1 MKQLLL
7 LIVCLMTSLLSF
19 SQTGINKDSLICI
32 PRNVLVE
39 VVTDLSLC
47 DLYKE
52 EVESLKQDTTEL
64 NEIIFYRD
72 FIISR
77 RDEEIKAYKSTL
89 DSCNVSRASLEAQN
103 SNLKYDNDKLEEQNQ
118 KLTKTLIFSV
128 AGNILMVWKVLLTL

>member
-1 MKQLLL
+1 
-7 LIVCLMTSLLSF
+7 MTSLLSF
-19 SQTGINKDSLICI
+19 SQTDINKDSLICI
-32 PRNVLVE
+32 PRGVLVE
-39 VVTDLSLC
+39 VITDLSLC

>member
-1 MKQLLL
+1 M
-7 LIVCLMTSLLSF
+7 MNLLSF
-19 SQTGINKDSLICI
+19 SQTDISKDSLICI
-32 PRNVLVE
+32 PRNILVE

-77 RDEEIKAYKSTL
+77 KDEEIKAYQTTL
-89 DSCNVSRASLEAQN
+89 DSCNMSRASFEAQN
-103 SNLKYDNDKLEEQNQ
+103 KVLNSRLEEAQD
-118 KLTKTLIFSV
+118 KITTYRRAIGALSLFAVS
-128 AGNILMVWKVLLTL
+128 LFVLEINPK

>member
-1 MKQLLL
+1 M
-7 LIVCLMTSLLSF
+7 INLLSF
-19 SQTGINKDSLICI
+19 SQTDISKDSLICI
-32 PRNVLVE
+32 PRSVLVE

-77 RDEEIKAYKSTL
+77 RDEEIKAYQTTL
-89 DSCNVSRASLEAQN
+89 DSCNMSRASFEAQN
-103 SNLKYDNDKLEEQNQ
+103 KVLNSRLEEAQD
-118 KLTKTLIFSV
+118 KITTYRRAIGALSLFAVS
-128 AGNILMVWKVLLTL
+128 LFVLEINPK

>member
-1 MKQLLL
+1 M
-7 LIVCLMTSLLSF
+7 MNLLSF
-19 SQTGINKDSLICI
+19 SQTDISKDSLICI
-32 PRNVLVE
+32 PRSVLAE

-77 RDEEIKAYKSTL
+77 RDKEIKAYQTTL
-89 DSCNVSRASLEAQN
+89 DSCNISRASFEAQN
-103 SNLKYDNDKLEEQNQ
+103 KVLNSRLEEAQD
-118 KLTKTLIFSV
+118 KITTYRRAI
-128 AGNILMVWKVLLTL
+128 GVLSLFAVSLFVLEINPK

>member
-1 MKQLLL
+1 
-7 LIVCLMTSLLSF
+7 MTSLLSF

-32 PRNVLVE
+32 PRGVLVE
-39 VVTDLSLC
+39 VITDLSLC

-77 RDEEIKAYKSTL
+77 RDEEIKAYQSTL

-103 SNLKYDNDKLEEQNQ
+103 QTLKTQLEENQ
-118 KLTKTLIFSV
+118 TKITSYRRTM
-128 AGNILMVWKVLLTL
+128 GVLSLFVVSLFAWEINENK

>member
-1 MKQLLL
+1 
-7 LIVCLMTSLLSF
+7 MTSLLSF

-32 PRNVLVE
+32 PRDVLVE

-89 DSCNVSRASLEAQN
+89 DSCNTSRASLEAQTQT
-103 SNLKYDNDKLEEQNQ
+103 LKTQLKENQTKIISYRRTIGVLSLFVVSLFVWEINEDK
-118 KLTKTLIFSV
+118 
-128 AGNILMVWKVLLTL
+128 

>member
-1 MKQLLL
+1 
-7 LIVCLMTSLLSF
+7 MTSLLSF

-32 PRNVLVE
+32 PRGVLVE

-89 DSCNVSRASLEAQN
+89 DSCNTSRASLEAQN
-103 SNLKYDNDKLEEQNQ
+103 SNLKYDNGKLEEQNQ

>member
-1 MKQLLL
+1 
-7 LIVCLMTSLLSF
+7 MTSLLSF

-32 PRNVLVE
+32 PRDVLVE

-89 DSCNVSRASLEAQN
+89 DSCNTSRASLEAQN

-128 AGNILMVWKVLLTL
+128 AGNILMVWKVLLTF

>member
-1 MKQLLL
+1 
-7 LIVCLMTSLLSF
+7 MTSLLSF

-32 PRNVLVE
+32 PRDVLVE

-89 DSCNVSRASLEAQN
+89 DSCNTSRASLEAQN

>member
-1 MKQLLL
+1 M
-7 LIVCLMTSLLSF
+7 MNLLSF
-19 SQTGINKDSLICI
+19 SQTDISKDSLICI
-32 PRNVLVE
+32 PRSVLAE

-77 RDEEIKAYKSTL
+77 RDEEIKAYQTTL
-89 DSCNVSRASLEAQN
+89 DSCNMSRASFEAQN
-103 SNLKYDNDKLEEQNQ
+103 KVLNSRLEEAQD
-118 KLTKTLIFSV
+118 KITTYRRAIGALSLFAVS
-128 AGNILMVWKVLLTL
+128 LFVLEINPK

>member
-1 MKQLLL
+1 
-7 LIVCLMTSLLSF
+7 MTSLLSF

-89 DSCNVSRASLEAQN
+89 DSCNTSRASLEAQN

-128 AGNILMVWKVLLTL
+128 AGNILMVWKVLLTF

>member
-1 MKQLLL
+1 
-7 LIVCLMTSLLSF
+7 MTSLLSF

-32 PRNVLVE
+32 PRDVLVE

-72 FIISR
+72 FIILR

-89 DSCNVSRASLEAQN
+89 DSCNFSRASLEAQN

>member
-1 MKQLLL
+1 M
-7 LIVCLMTSLLSF
+7 MNLLSF
-19 SQTGINKDSLICI
+19 SQTDISKDSLICI

-39 VVTDLSLC
+39 VVTDLNLC

-77 RDEEIKAYKSTL
+77 RDEEIKAYQTTL
-89 DSCNVSRASLEAQN
+89 DSCNMSRASFEAQN
-103 SNLKYDNDKLEEQNQ
+103 KVLNSRLEEAQD
-118 KLTKTLIFSV
+118 KITTYRRAIGALSLFAVS
-128 AGNILMVWKVLLTL
+128 LFVLEINPK

>member
-1 MKQLLL
+1 
-7 LIVCLMTSLLSF
+7 MTSLLSF

-103 SNLKYDNDKLEEQNQ
+103 SNLKYDNGKLEEQNQ

>member
-1 MKQLLL
+1 
-7 LIVCLMTSLLSF
+7 MTSLLSF

-32 PRNVLVE
+32 PRDVLVE
-39 VVTDLSLC
+39 IVTDLSLC

>member
-1 MKQLLL
+1 
-7 LIVCLMTSLLSF
+7 MTSLLSF

-89 DSCNVSRASLEAQN
+89 DSCNTSRASLEAQN

>member
-1 MKQLLL
+1 
-7 LIVCLMTSLLSF
+7 MTSLLSF

-32 PRNVLVE
+32 PRGVLVE

-89 DSCNVSRASLEAQN
+89 DSCNTSRASLEAQN

-118 KLTKTLIFSV
+118 KLTKTLIFSI

>member
-1 MKQLLL
+1 
-7 LIVCLMTSLLSF
+7 MTSLLSF

-72 FIISR
+72 NIISR

-89 DSCNVSRASLEAQN
+89 DSCNTSRASLEAQN

-128 AGNILMVWKVLLTL
+128 AGNILMVWKVLLTF

>member
-1 MKQLLL
+1 
-7 LIVCLMTSLLSF
+7 MTSLLSF

-32 PRNVLVE
+32 PRGVLVE
-39 VVTDLSLC
+39 VITDLSLC

>member
-1 MKQLLL
+1 
-7 LIVCLMTSLLSF
+7 MTSLLSF

-89 DSCNVSRASLEAQN
+89 DSCNVSRDSLEAQN

-128 AGNILMVWKVLLTL
+128 AGNILMVWKVLLTF

>member
-1 MKQLLL
+1 
-7 LIVCLMTSLLSF
+7 MTSLLSF

-32 PRNVLVE
+32 PRGVLVE

-103 SNLKYDNDKLEEQNQ
+103 SNLKYDNGKLEEQNQ

>member
-1 MKQLLL
+1 
-7 LIVCLMTSLLSF
+7 MTSLLSF

>member
-1 MKQLLL
+1 
-7 LIVCLMTSLLSF
+7 MTSLLSF

-32 PRNVLVE
+32 PRDVLVE

-89 DSCNVSRASLEAQN
+89 DSCNTSRASLEAQTQT
-103 SNLKYDNDKLEEQNQ
+103 LKTQLKESQIKITSYRRTIGVLSLFVVSLFVWEINEDK
-118 KLTKTLIFSV
+118 
-128 AGNILMVWKVLLTL
+128 

>member
-1 MKQLLL
+1 
-7 LIVCLMTSLLSF
+7 MTSLLSF

-32 PRNVLVE
+32 PRDVLVE
-39 VVTDLSLC
+39 IVTDLSLC

-77 RDEEIKAYKSTL
+77 RDEEIKAYQSTL

-103 SNLKYDNDKLEEQNQ
+103 QTLLIDLKNTQDNLKTCRRSVGVLS
-118 KLTKTLIFSV
+118 LFSI
-128 AGNILMVWKVLLTL
+128 GLSILVIKNE

>member
-1 MKQLLL
+1 
-7 LIVCLMTSLLSF
+7 MTSLLSF

-32 PRNVLVE
+32 PRGILVE
-39 VVTDLSLC
+39 IVTDLSLC

-77 RDEEIKAYKSTL
+77 RDEEIKAYQSTL

>member
-1 MKQLLL
+1 M
-7 LIVCLMTSLLSF
+7 IVCLITSLLSF

-32 PRNVLVE
+32 PRDVLVE

-89 DSCNVSRASLEAQN
+89 DSCNTSRASLEAQN

>member
-1 MKQLLL
+1 M
-7 LIVCLMTSLLSF
+7 MNLLSF
-19 SQTGINKDSLICI
+19 SQTDISKDSLICI
-32 PRNVLVE
+32 PRSVLAE

-77 RDEEIKAYKSTL
+77 RDKEIKAYQTTL
-89 DSCNVSRASLEAQN
+89 DSCNISRASFEAQN
-103 SNLKYDNDKLEEQNQ
+103 KVLNSRLEEAQD
-118 KLTKTLIFSV
+118 KITTYRRAIGALSLFAVS
-128 AGNILMVWKVLLTL
+128 LFVLEINPK

>member
-1 MKQLLL
+1 
-7 LIVCLMTSLLSF
+7 MTSLLSF

-32 PRNVLVE
+32 PRGVLVE

-89 DSCNVSRASLEAQN
+89 DSCNTSRASLEAQN

>member
-1 MKQLLL
+1 
-7 LIVCLMTSLLSF
+7 MTSLLSF

-128 AGNILMVWKVLLTL
+128 AGNILMVWKVLLTF